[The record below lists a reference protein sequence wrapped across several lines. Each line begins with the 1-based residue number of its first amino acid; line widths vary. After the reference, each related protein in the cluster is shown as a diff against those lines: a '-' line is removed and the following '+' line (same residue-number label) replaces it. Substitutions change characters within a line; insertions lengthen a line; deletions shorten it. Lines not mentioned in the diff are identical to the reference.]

1 VAKTY
6 LLDTSVVI
14 DSVDNLKILSDEGEN
29 LIVITEVVLS
39 ESDHLKGNPGSV
51 GYMAR
56 RFNNFLQDAQVVETQ
71 RLENHTITKL
81 LHQGV
86 RIELVSQKK
95 YEEGFANNNQILI
108 VFVSPR
114 SSLNNPPVIHHAL
127 IVVGKPLFILLL
139 THQFDP
145 NTLME

>member
-1 VAKTY
+1 MAKTY

-95 YEEGFANNNQILI
+95 YEEGFANNYQSVVNDRRII
-108 VFVSPR
+108 ETAAWADKHYE
-114 SSLNNPPVIHHAL
+114 NL
-127 IVVGKPLFILLL
+127 IVVSNDVAFRTFAL
-139 THQFDP
+139 
-145 NTLME
+145 